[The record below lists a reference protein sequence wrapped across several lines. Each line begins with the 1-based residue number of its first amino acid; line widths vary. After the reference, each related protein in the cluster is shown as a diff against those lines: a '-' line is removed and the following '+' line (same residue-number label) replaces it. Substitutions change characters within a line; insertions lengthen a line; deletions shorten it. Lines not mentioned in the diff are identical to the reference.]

1 MSLFS
6 TKNIVIWFCVLR
18 IINTIS
24 VTSNIFL
31 KMKLE
36 NNQIVLIHIEDT
48 ISKVS
53 GLVWAHEDGE
63 SERTPNVQEREFVS
77 SRRTSLSFACHE
89 REGVR

>member
-53 GLVWAHEDGE
+53 GLVWIKDKLNMG
-63 SERTPNVQEREFVS
+63 SP
-77 SRRTSLSFACHE
+77 
-89 REGVR
+89 